1 MPARGT
7 TINHR
12 AQQILAAALLLC
24 ALVALAPVG
33 LEASALLPSPA
44 RASAKDPSGEPAT
57 IEFWNRPIA
66 TLRSS
71 LAGADPQDRAKRAA
85 SHINDL
91 PLTVRA
97 ADIELHPIK
106 VEDQDGIGFASGN
119 GTILFFLGTNDL
131 DEESGETLASASKAA
146 LQRLDE
152 ALIARESERSWP
164 VIRRGL
170 LFTLLGLA
178 LLVLFWWLV
187 WKAYHLVFDYLHKK
201 ESTFPYRMRFWGIE
215 FLPHFA
221 GALYT
226 VLRVFI
232 WMFTLGALYSWLTVS
247 LGLFPYTAA
256 MGKAT
261 RRLCLPL
268 LRAVLASPPSTRF
281 PASSPALSFSSS
293 PVG

>member
-1 MPARGT
+1 MSTRGM

-12 AQQILAAALLLC
+12 AQQVFAATLLLNMLVAFAPVSLAAA
-24 ALVALAPVG
+24 
-33 LEASALLPSPA
+33 SLLPGQDK
-44 RASAKDPSGEPAT
+44 ASSKAPSVEPAT
-57 IEFWNRPIA
+57 IEFWNRPIT

-106 VEDQDGIGFASGN
+106 VEDQDGIGFTSGN
-119 GTILFFLGTNDL
+119 GTILFFLGTEDL
-131 DEESGETLASASKAA
+131 DKERGETLASASKAA

-170 LFTLLGLA
+170 LFTLIGLA

-187 WKAYHLVFDYLHKK
+187 WKAYHLVFDYLRKK
-201 ESTFPYRMRFWGIE
+201 GKHFP
-215 FLPHFA
+215 LP
-221 GALYT
+221 Y
-226 VLRVFI
+226 
-232 WMFTLGALYSWLTVS
+232 
-247 LGLFPYTAA
+247 
-256 MGKAT
+256 
-261 RRLCLPL
+261 
-268 LRAVLASPPSTRF
+268 AVL
-281 PASSPALSFSSS
+281 
-293 PVG
+293 GN